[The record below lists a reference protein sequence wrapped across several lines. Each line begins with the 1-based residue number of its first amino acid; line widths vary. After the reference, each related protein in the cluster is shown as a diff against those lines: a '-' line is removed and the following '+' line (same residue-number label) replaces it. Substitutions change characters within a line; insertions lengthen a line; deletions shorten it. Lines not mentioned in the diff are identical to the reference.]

1 MSASSFHRR
10 VVALLRKETRQLLRD
25 RSNLAVGLLLP
36 VLLILLF
43 GYGLSFDVTDAPIA
57 IVLEDRSPQAR
68 DVLAGLQ
75 GSPFIAPVWTT
86 DMSDGVGRMR
96 AGEVRAVLRVPSDF
110 TRQLALGQGRLQL
123 LLNGVDTNTAATI
136 ESYVS
141 GALGAWGERQVDRAG
156 GSEAGAARI
165 VVVSRMWFNETSNST
180 WYLVPGLLALVLTLI
195 GAFLTSLLI
204 AREWE
209 RGTLE
214 SLFVTPVRPLEL
226 VIAKLTP
233 YLVIGTIDLIV
244 CLLAARFVFHVP
256 IRGSIFA
263 IVLVSMLYLVVSLSL
278 GLFISGVTRNQ
289 FQASQLALL
298 ASFMPAMMLSGF
310 IFDVRN
316 MPVAIQVVSQVLPA
330 THFMGLIKTLF
341 LAGDN
346 WAMVAREG
354 SILGLYGLVLIIAS
368 RRSLRKRLV

>member
-1 MSASSFHRR
+1 M
-10 VVALLRKETRQLLRD
+10 Q
-25 RSNLAVGLLLP
+25 
-36 VLLILLF
+36 
-43 GYGLSFDVTDAPIA
+43 
-57 IVLEDRSPQAR
+57 
-68 DVLAGLQ
+68 
-75 GSPFIAPVWTT
+75 
-86 DMSDGVGRMR
+86 

-110 TRQLALGQGRLQL
+110 TRRLELGHSRLQL

-141 GALGAWGERQVDRAG
+141 GAVGAWGERQVDRAG
-156 GSEAGAARI
+156 GSRAGAARI

-214 SLFVTPVRPLEL
+214 SLFVTPVRPIEL
-226 VIAKLTP
+226 VITKLTP
-233 YLVIGTIDLIV
+233 YLVIGAIDLIV
-244 CLLAARFVFHVP
+244 CLLAARFVFQVP
-256 IRGSIFA
+256 IRGSILA

-278 GLFISGVTRNQ
+278 GLFISGATRNQ
-289 FQASQLALL
+289 FHASQLALL
-298 ASFMPAMMLSGF
+298 TSFMPAMMLSGF

-354 SILGLYGLVLIIAS
+354 SILALYGVVLIAAS